1 MVFKLIQR
9 LSINWLPIKG
19 KNLLPLLKQGAKFV
33 DGILCQ
39 NNAELPKAA

>member
-19 KNLLPLLKQGAKFV
+19 KDLLPLLKQGAKFV
-33 DGILCQ
+33 DGIMVQ
-39 NNAELPKAA
+39 NMSDLAKAA